1 MLLFNWKKIYSTAA
15 GDPTDIVRIL
25 RMLVEKRI
33 PKNKYDKE
41 YFYSQINFEG
51 TSFLVHPERL
61 LYNGYKYTFREM
73 AVYTGVAALRPLPDF
88 YATNKV
94 TLDSILVPEEALPHI
109 YENRLLDVRENKI
122 HFLYEG
128 SPDKKE
134 IH

>member
-109 YENRLLDVRENKI
+109 YENRLLDIRENKI

>member
-73 AVYTGVAALRPLPDF
+73 AVYTGVAALRSLPDF
-88 YATNKV
+88 YAANKI
-94 TLDSILVPEEALPHI
+94 TLDSILVPEEALPYI